1 MLSSLRLPARQ
12 VRLFSTA
19 LAALV
24 LSAGLAAQAGPDQP
38 LPPLRMDAPT
48 ANDATS
54 PPTSAERSGPAAAE
68 TGDNTNRPGARS
80 GASGES
86 VLVGPAELYS
96 IPAGKSLIL
105 RFQASDDV
113 SGVDDVYVQV
123 NNGPFTRSASRQ
135 LDLKDDGFYLIRWYS
150 VDRVGNRSVQQT
162 RAIRIDSTPPAVRFA
177 LAGSALVQGNVVG
190 ANAVFSLSADDHG
203 GVGVSVLEWRKS
215 ETDAWQ
221 AYAAPIRLRD
231 IAVDNAG
238 VLQFRALDR
247 LKNESAVGLF
257 HFRVDT
263 NPPVLPRLFSD
274 ETQPIRV
281 NGRGVRI
288 PAVEDG
294 AHIEYRFGQDSFA
307 QITAGELLRFPRE
320 GRQTLTL
327 RVSDPA
333 GNVQEKTYEIEA
345 DFSAPQTELR
355 TES

>member
-1 MLSSLRLPARQ
+1 MARSLRLI
-12 VRLFSTA
+12 LTA
-19 LAALV
+19 LAALAF
-24 LSAGLAAQAGPDQP
+24 SAGVSAQAGPDRP
-38 LPPLRMDAPT
+38 LPPLRIDAADADSTAGTPDATERASSTTDAP
-48 ANDATS
+48 
-54 PPTSAERSGPAAAE
+54 R
-68 TGDNTNRPGARS
+68 TGDDASGAPVRS

-96 IPAGKSLIL
+96 LPAGKSLIL
-105 RFQASDDV
+105 RFQATDAV
-113 SGVDDVYVQV
+113 SGVDDVYIQM

-135 LDLKDDGFYLIRWYS
+135 VELKDDGLYLIRWYS

-177 LAGSALVQGNVVG
+177 LAGSPLVQGNVVG
-190 ANAVFSLSADDHG
+190 AGAVLSLSADDHG

-231 IAVDNAG
+231 IAVDNGG

-247 LKNESAVGLF
+247 LKNESAAGLF
-257 HFRVDT
+257 HFRVDVT
-263 NPPVLPRLFSD
+263 PPALPRLFD
-274 ETQPIRV
+274 DAAQPIRV

-294 AHIEYRFGQDSFA
+294 ARIEYRFGQDSFA
-307 QITAGELLRFPRE
+307 QITPGELLRFPKE

-327 RVSDPA
+327 RAVDPA
-333 GNVQEKTYEIEA
+333 GNVQEKTFEIEA

>member
-1 MLSSLRLPARQ
+1 MLSSVRLSARR
-12 VRLFSTA
+12 VRLFSSA
-19 LAALV
+19 LAAFA

-38 LPPLRMDAPT
+38 LPPLRIESSDTGGA
-48 ANDATS
+48 S
-54 PPTSAERSGPAAAE
+54 SASKPADRAVPAAAE
-68 TGDNTNRPGARS
+68 TGAAGPASGARS

-105 RFQASDDV
+105 RFQATDDV
-113 SGVDDVYVQV
+113 SGVDDVYIQV

-150 VDRVGNRSVQQT
+150 VDRVGNRSIQQT

-177 LAGSALVQGNVVG
+177 LAGSPLVQGNVVG
-190 ANAVFSLSADDHG
+190 AGAVLSLSADDHG
-203 GVGVSVLEWRKS
+203 GVGVSALEWRKS

-263 NPPVLPRLFSD
+263 TPPSVPRLFSD

-288 PAVEDG
+288 SAVEDG
-294 AHIEYRFGQDSFA
+294 ARIEYRFGQDSFA
-307 QITAGELLRFPRE
+307 QIAPGELLRFPRE

-327 RVSDPA
+327 RVTDPA

>member
-1 MLSSLRLPARQ
+1 MLSSERLPARL
-12 VRLFSTA
+12 VRLLLSAFAA
-19 LAALV
+19 LA

-38 LPPLRMDAPT
+38 LPPLRIDAP
-48 ANDATS
+48 AADDAS
-54 PPTSAERSGPAAAE
+54 APPTSADRSGPAASESDESANNPR
-68 TGDNTNRPGARS
+68 TRN

-105 RFQASDDV
+105 RFQATDAV
-113 SGVDDVYVQV
+113 SGVDDVYIQV

-150 VDRVGNRSVQQT
+150 VDRVGNHSVLQT
-162 RAIRIDSTPPAVRFA
+162 RAIRIDSTPPSVRFA

-190 ANAVFSLSADDHG
+190 ANAVLSLSADDHG

-231 IAVDNAG
+231 IAVNNAG

-263 NPPVLPRLFSD
+263 IPPAVPRLFSD

-288 PAVEDG
+288 PTVEDG
-294 AHIEYRFGQDSFA
+294 ARIDYRFGQDSFA
-307 QITAGELLRFPRE
+307 QITPGELLHFPRE

-327 RVSDPA
+327 RITDPA
-333 GNVQEKTYEIEA
+333 GNAQEKTYEIEA